1 MEKTGER
8 RKLKTRKANKSHF
21 SVISESFKIL
31 TKEDKRKLGIVTV
44 LQVLMGFLDLIGV
57 AAVGLV
63 AALSIN
69 GVQSRPPGTR
79 VSQLLDVLGIG
90 EVKFQS
96 QVAILAGMAAIILI
110 TRTLASMYFT
120 RKIFYYLSRRAAV
133 ISSKLVSKLLA
144 QDLLSIQ
151 SRSSQET
158 LFAVTSGVGMLML
171 NVIGTVINLASD
183 LFLLL
188 ILSGGLLAIDPLIA
202 LMTFVLFASVGLILY
217 FSVQNRV
224 NVLGNESAR
233 LTIKSN
239 EKILEVLN
247 SYRELFVRNRRSF
260 YSKEIGQTRLQLAN
274 TSAELAFIPNISKYV
289 IEITLVFGAV
299 AMCAIQFMLKD
310 ASHAIA
316 TLSVFLAAGSRIAP
330 AILRI
335 QTGAIAV
342 KSSAGPVGITLD
354 LYNNFA
360 EEAIDDQRDVALEV
374 VHQGFKPNLRI
385 SNVNFKYP
393 GASTP
398 TIIDACLEVREGEVI
413 AFVGPSGA
421 GKTTLVDLALGILT
435 PDSGDI
441 EISGISPTGAIAHW
455 PGAIA
460 YVPQDVQIIDASI
473 LSNIAMGFPESEQRS
488 ELAFEALRI
497 SQLDEFLE
505 VKNQDLSS
513 RVGER
518 GSKLSG
524 GQRQRLGI
532 ARALYS
538 RPKLLVLDEAT
549 SSLDGQTE
557 SDISEAI
564 FSLRGN
570 VTVLLI
576 AHRLSTVRNA
586 DRVIYMEAGKILAD
600 GTFEE
605 VRGKI
610 PNFDSQAALM
620 GL

>member
-1 MEKTGER
+1 MNSIK
-8 RKLKTRKANKSHF
+8 KNKSQF
-21 SVISESFKIL
+21 SIIKACFKIL
-31 TKEDKRKLGIVTV
+31 SPEDKRKLGAVAL

-63 AALSIN
+63 VALSIN
-69 GVQSRPPGTR
+69 GVQSRPPGER
-79 VSQLLDVLGIG
+79 VSNVLEFLGLSD
-90 EVKFQS
+90 VKFQT
-96 QVAILAGMAAIILI
+96 QVAIIAGLAALILI
-110 TRTLASMYFT
+110 VRTLASMYFT

-133 ISSKLVSKLLA
+133 ISSKLISKLLA

-188 ILSGGLLAIDPLIA
+188 ILSGGLLAIDPVIA
-202 LMTFVLFASVGLILY
+202 VMTFLLFTTVTLILY
-217 FSVQNRV
+217 LSVQNRV

-233 LTIKSN
+233 LTIESN

-260 YSKEIGQTRLQLAN
+260 YSKEIGQTRLKLAN
-274 TSAELAFIPNISKYV
+274 TSAELAFIPNISKYI
-289 IEITLVFGAV
+289 IEITMVFGAIV
-299 AMCAIQFMLKD
+299 ICAVQFLLLD
-310 ASHAIA
+310 AAQAIS

-335 QTGAIAV
+335 HSGAIAV
-342 KSSAGPVGITLD
+342 KSSSGPVNITLD

-360 EEAIDDQRDVALEV
+360 EQEVQEHDVPLEV
-374 VHQGFKPNLRI
+374 EHDGFEPSIRLTG
-385 SNVNFKYP
+385 VNFSYP
-393 GASTP
+393 GASVP
-398 TIIDACLEVREGEVI
+398 TIVNATLEVNSGEIV

-421 GKTTLVDLALGILT
+421 GKTTLIDLALGILT
-435 PDSGDI
+435 PNNGTI
-441 EISGISPTGAIAHW
+441 QISGIPPTEAISQW
-455 PGAIA
+455 PGAVA
-460 YVPQDVQIIDASI
+460 YVPQDVQIIDSSI
-473 LSNIAMGFPESEQRS
+473 LSNVAMGFPEKEQFAD
-488 ELAFEALRI
+488 LAAEALTI
-497 SQLDEFLE
+497 AQLADFLTDNN
-505 VKNQDLSS
+505 KDLSIE
-513 RVGER
+513 VGER

-549 SSLDGQTE
+549 SALDGQTE
-557 SDISEAI
+557 SDISDAI
-564 FSLRGN
+564 LALRGN
-570 VTVLLI
+570 VTVLMI

-586 DRVIYMEAGKILAD
+586 DRVIYMEEGKILAD
-600 GTFEE
+600 GTFQQ
-605 VRGKI
+605 VRDKI
-610 PNFDSQAALM
+610 PNFDSQASLM

>member
-1 MEKTGER
+1 MKIR
-8 RKLKTRKANKSHF
+8 RANKSHF

-90 EVKFQS
+90 EVKFQT

-110 TRTLASMYFT
+110 SRTLASMYFT

-202 LMTFVLFASVGLILY
+202 LMTFVLFASVSLILY

-299 AMCAIQFMLKD
+299 AMCAIQFVLKD

-473 LSNIAMGFPESEQRS
+473 LSNVAMGFPESEQRS

-600 GTFEE
+600 GTFQE

>member
-1 MEKTGER
+1 MNSINQ
-8 RKLKTRKANKSHF
+8 NKSQF
-21 SVISESFKIL
+21 TVIRACFKL
-31 TKEDKRKLGIVTV
+31 LSPEDRRKLGIVTL
-44 LQVLMGFLDLIGV
+44 LQIMMGFLDLIGV
-57 AAVGLV
+57 AVVGLV
-63 AALSIN
+63 VALSIN
-69 GVQSRPPGTR
+69 GVQSRPPGAR
-79 VSQLLDVLGIG
+79 VSNLLEFLGLSDVR
-90 EVKFQS
+90 FQT
-96 QVAILAGMAAIILI
+96 QVAILAGLAASILI
-110 TRTLASMYFT
+110 VRTLASMYFT

-133 ISSKLVSKLLA
+133 ISSKLISKLLS

-183 LFLLL
+183 LFLLA
-188 ILSGGLLAIDPLIA
+188 ILSGGLLAIDPVIA
-202 LMTFVLFASVGLILY
+202 VMTFILFTTVTLILY
-217 FSVQNRV
+217 LSVQNRV

-233 LTIKSN
+233 LTIESN
-239 EKILEVLN
+239 ERILEVLN

-260 YSKEIGQTRLQLAN
+260 YSQEIGLTRLKLAN

-289 IEITLVFGAV
+289 IEITMVFGAIGI
-299 AMCAIQFMLKD
+299 CAVQFLLLD
-310 ASHAIA
+310 ATQAIS

-335 QTGAIAV
+335 QSGAIAV
-342 KSSAGPVGITLD
+342 KSSSGPVNITLD

-360 EEAIDDQRDVALEV
+360 EQEVQESTVPLEIAHDGFEATIRLSGVD
-374 VHQGFKPNLRI
+374 FT
-385 SNVNFKYP
+385 YP
-393 GASTP
+393 GATAP
-398 TIIDACLEVREGEVI
+398 AIVDACLEVKPGEII

-435 PDSGDI
+435 PNNGTI
-441 EISGISPTGAIAHW
+441 EISGTTPAEAISQW

-460 YVPQDVQIIDASI
+460 YVPQDVQIIDSSI
-473 LSNIAMGFPESEQRS
+473 LANVAMGFPEKEQLPD
-488 ELAFEALRI
+488 LAFEALTI
-497 SQLDEFLE
+497 AQMDDFLK
-505 VKNQDLSS
+505 VKEQDLNIE
-513 RVGER
+513 VGER

-549 SSLDGQTE
+549 SALDGQTE
-557 SDISEAI
+557 SDISDAI
-564 FSLRGN
+564 LALRGN
-570 VTVLLI
+570 VTVLMI

-600 GTFEE
+600 GTFQA
-605 VRGKI
+605 VRDRI

>member
-1 MEKTGER
+1 MNSIKQ
-8 RKLKTRKANKSHF
+8 NKSQF
-21 SVISESFKIL
+21 SIIRACFKIL
-31 TKEDKRKLGIVTV
+31 SPEDKRKLGVV
-44 LQVLMGFLDLIGV
+44 ALLQILMGFLDLIGV

-69 GVQSRPPGTR
+69 GVQSRPPGER
-79 VSQLLDVLGIG
+79 VSSVLEFLGLSD
-90 EVKFQS
+90 VKFQS
-96 QVAILAGMAAIILI
+96 QVAIIAGLAALILI
-110 TRTLASMYFT
+110 VRTLASMYFT

-133 ISSKLVSKLLA
+133 ISSKLISKLLA

-183 LFLLL
+183 LCLLL
-188 ILSGGLLAIDPLIA
+188 ILSGGLLAIDPVIA
-202 LMTFVLFASVGLILY
+202 VMTFLLFTTVTLVLYL
-217 FSVQNRV
+217 SVQNRV

-233 LTIKSN
+233 LTIESN

-260 YSKEIGQTRLQLAN
+260 YSKEIGQTRLKLAN

-289 IEITLVFGAV
+289 IEITMVFGAI
-299 AMCAIQFMLKD
+299 AICAVQFLLLD
-310 ASHAIA
+310 AAQAIS

-335 QTGAIAV
+335 QSGAIAV
-342 KSSAGPVGITLD
+342 KSSSGPVNITLD

-360 EEAIDDQRDVALEV
+360 EQEVQERDVPLEV
-374 VHQGFKPNLRI
+374 VHDGFEANIRLTG
-385 SNVNFKYP
+385 VNFSYP
-393 GASTP
+393 GASVP
-398 TIIDACLEVREGEVI
+398 TIVNATLELKPGEIV

-435 PDSGDI
+435 PDNGTI
-441 EISGISPTGAIAHW
+441 QISGTTPTEAIRQW

-460 YVPQDVQIIDASI
+460 YVPQDVQIIDSSI
-473 LSNIAMGFPESEQRS
+473 LANVAMGFPEQEQFP
-488 ELAFEALRI
+488 ELATEALTI
-497 SQLDEFLE
+497 AQLDDFLSD
-505 VKNQDLSS
+505 KNQDLSIE
-513 RVGER
+513 VGER

-549 SSLDGQTE
+549 SALDGQTE
-557 SDISEAI
+557 SDISDAI
-564 FSLRGN
+564 LALRGN
-570 VTVLLI
+570 VTVLMI

-586 DRVIYMEAGKILAD
+586 DRVIYMEAGNILAD
-600 GTFEE
+600 GTFQQ
-605 VRGKI
+605 VRDKI
-610 PNFDSQAALM
+610 PNFDSQASLM

>member
-1 MEKTGER
+1 
-8 RKLKTRKANKSHF
+8 
-21 SVISESFKIL
+21 
-31 TKEDKRKLGIVTV
+31 
-44 LQVLMGFLDLIGV
+44 MGFLDLIGV

-79 VSQLLDVLGIG
+79 VSQLLDFLGIG
-90 EVKFQS
+90 DVKFQT
-96 QVAILAGMAAIILI
+96 QVAILAAMSAVILI
-110 TRTLASMYFT
+110 TRTLTSMYFT

-133 ISSKLVSKLLA
+133 ISSKLISKLLA

-171 NVIGTVINLASD
+171 NVIGTVMSLASD

-202 LMTFVLFASVGLILY
+202 LMTFILFASVTLILY

-260 YSKEIGQTRLQLAN
+260 YSKEIGQTRLELAK

-289 IEITLVFGAV
+289 IEITLVFGAI
-299 AMCAIQFMLKD
+299 AICAIQFLLQD

-342 KSSAGPVGITLD
+342 KSSAGPVGITLK
-354 LYNNFA
+354 LYNNIEDEQV
-360 EEAIDDQRDVALEV
+360 EENDVPLEV
-374 VHQGFKPNLRI
+374 IHEGFEGNLRLQK
-385 SNVNFKYP
+385 VNFTYP
-393 GASTP
+393 GASKP
-398 TIIDACLEVREGEVI
+398 TIIDASLEVREGEVI

-435 PDSGDI
+435 PENGRI
-441 EISGISPTGAIAHW
+441 EISGLSPAGAIDRW

-460 YVPQDVQIIDASI
+460 YVPQDVQIIDASV
-473 LSNIAMGFPESEQRS
+473 LSNVAMGFPENEQS
-488 ELAFEALRI
+488 SDLALEALRI
-497 SQLDEFLE
+497 SQLDDFLKVE
-505 VKNQDLSS
+505 NQDLSLE
-513 RVGER
+513 VGER

-549 SSLDGQTE
+549 SALDGQTE
-557 SDISEAI
+557 SDISDAI

-586 DRVIYMEAGKILAD
+586 DRIIYMESGKILAE
-600 GTFEE
+600 GTFQE
-605 VRGKI
+605 VREKI
-610 PNFDSQAALM
+610 PNFDSQASLM

>member
-1 MEKTGER
+1 
-8 RKLKTRKANKSHF
+8 LKSINGGISQF
-21 SVISESFKIL
+21 SVISASFKIL
-31 TKEDKRKLGIVTV
+31 SSEDKRKLSIVTL
-44 LQVLMGFLDLIGV
+44 LQILMGFLDLIGV

-69 GVQSRPPGTR
+69 GVQSRPPGIR
-79 VSQLLDVLGIG
+79 VASLLEFLGLTDL
-90 EVKFQS
+90 KFQT
-96 QVAILAGMAAIILI
+96 QVAILAGLAATILI
-110 TRTLASMYFT
+110 VRTLASMYFT

-133 ISSKLVSKLLA
+133 ISSNLISKLLA

-151 SRSSQET
+151 TRSSQET

-183 LFLLL
+183 IFLLL
-188 ILSGGLLAIDPLIA
+188 ILSGGLLAIDPIIA
-202 LMTFVLFASVGLILY
+202 VMTFVLFITVTIILY
-217 FSVQNRV
+217 YSVQNRV

-260 YSKEIGQTRLQLAN
+260 YSQEISQTRLQLAN

-289 IEITLVFGAV
+289 IEITMVFGAV
-299 AMCAIQFMLKD
+299 AICAVQFLLQD
-310 ASHAIA
+310 ATHAIS

-335 QTGAIAV
+335 QSGAIAV
-342 KSSAGPVGITLD
+342 KSSSGPVTTTLD
-354 LYNNFA
+354 LYNNFP
-360 EEAIDDQRDVALEV
+360 EQEVQESEVPLEI
-374 VHQGFKPNLRI
+374 VHEGFESQVILSGI
-385 SNVNFKYP
+385 NFSYP
-393 GASTP
+393 GAKSP
-398 TIIDACLEVREGEVI
+398 TIVDANLEVKPGEVV

-421 GKTTLVDLALGILT
+421 GKTTLIDLALGILK
-435 PDSGDI
+435 PDSGTVRVSGTAPK
-441 EISGISPTGAIAHW
+441 EAISNW

-460 YVPQDVQIIDASI
+460 YVAQDVQIIHASI
-473 LSNIAMGFPESEQRS
+473 LANVAMGFPEKEQLQN
-488 ELAFEALRI
+488 LAIEALNI
-497 SQLDEFLE
+497 AQLDDFLNS
-505 VKNQDLSS
+505 KGHDLDVG
-513 RVGER
+513 VGER
-518 GSKLSG
+518 GSKISG

-549 SSLDGQTE
+549 SALDGQTE
-557 SDISEAI
+557 SDISDAI
-564 FSLRGN
+564 LSLRGN
-570 VTVLLI
+570 VTILMI

-586 DRVIYMEAGKILAD
+586 DRVIYIEDGRILAD
-600 GTFEE
+600 GTFQE
-605 VRGKI
+605 VRNRI

>member
-1 MEKTGER
+1 MNSIKQ
-8 RKLKTRKANKSHF
+8 NKSQF
-21 SVISESFKIL
+21 SIIKACFKIL
-31 TKEDKRKLGIVTV
+31 SSEDKRKLGAVAL

-63 AALSIN
+63 VALSIN
-69 GVQSRPPGTR
+69 GVQSRPPGER
-79 VSQLLDVLGIG
+79 VSNVLEFLGLSD
-90 EVKFQS
+90 VKFQT
-96 QVAILAGMAAIILI
+96 QVAIIAGLAALILI
-110 TRTLASMYFT
+110 VRTLASMYFT

-133 ISSKLVSKLLA
+133 ISSKLISKLLA

-188 ILSGGLLAIDPLIA
+188 ILSGGLLAIDPVIA
-202 LMTFVLFASVGLILY
+202 VMTFLLFTTVTLILY
-217 FSVQNRV
+217 LSVQNRV

-233 LTIKSN
+233 LTIESN

-260 YSKEIGQTRLQLAN
+260 YSKEIGQTRLKLAN
-274 TSAELAFIPNISKYV
+274 TSAELAFIPNISKYI
-289 IEITLVFGAV
+289 IEITMVFGAIV
-299 AMCAIQFMLKD
+299 ICAVQFLLLD
-310 ASHAIA
+310 AAQAIS

-335 QTGAIAV
+335 HSGAIAV
-342 KSSAGPVGITLD
+342 KSSSGPVNITLD

-360 EEAIDDQRDVALEV
+360 EQEVQEHDVPLEV
-374 VHQGFKPNLRI
+374 EHDGFKPNIRLTG
-385 SNVNFKYP
+385 VNFSYP
-393 GASTP
+393 GASVP
-398 TIIDACLEVREGEVI
+398 TIVNATLEVNPGEIV

-421 GKTTLVDLALGILT
+421 GKTTLIDLALGILT
-435 PDSGDI
+435 PNNGTI
-441 EISGISPTGAIAHW
+441 QISGIPPTEAISQW
-455 PGAIA
+455 PGAVA
-460 YVPQDVQIIDASI
+460 YVPQDVQIIDSSI
-473 LSNIAMGFPESEQRS
+473 LSNVAMGFPEKEQFAD
-488 ELAFEALRI
+488 LATEALTI
-497 SQLDEFLE
+497 AQLADFLTDNN
-505 VKNQDLSS
+505 KDLSIE
-513 RVGER
+513 VGER

-549 SSLDGQTE
+549 SALDGQTE
-557 SDISEAI
+557 SDISDAI
-564 FSLRGN
+564 LALRGN
-570 VTVLLI
+570 VTVLMI

-586 DRVIYMEAGKILAD
+586 DRVIYMEEGKILAD
-600 GTFEE
+600 GTFQQ
-605 VRGKI
+605 VRDKI
-610 PNFDSQAALM
+610 PNFDSQASLM

>member
-1 MEKTGER
+1 MNS
-8 RKLKTRKANKSHF
+8 LKQNKSQ
-21 SVISESFKIL
+21 ISIIKACFKIL
-31 TKEDKRKLGIVTV
+31 SPEDKRKLGIVAL

-57 AAVGLV
+57 AVVGLV
-63 AALSIN
+63 ATLSIN

-79 VSQLLDVLGIG
+79 VSGLLEFLGLSDVR
-90 EVKFQS
+90 FQT
-96 QVAILAGMAAIILI
+96 QVAILAGLAAVILI
-110 TRTLASMYFT
+110 VRTLASMYFS
-120 RKIFYYLSRRAAV
+120 RKIFYYLSRRAAI
-133 ISSKLVSKLLA
+133 ISSKLISKLLS

-158 LFAVTSGVGMLML
+158 LFAVTSGVSMLML

-188 ILSGGLLAIDPLIA
+188 ILSGGLLAIDPVIA
-202 LMTFVLFASVGLILY
+202 VMTFVLFTTVTLILY
-217 FSVQNRV
+217 LSVQNRV
-224 NVLGNESAR
+224 NVLGNESAL
-233 LTIKSN
+233 LTIESN

-260 YSKEIGQTRLQLAN
+260 YSKEIGQTRLKLAN

-289 IEITLVFGAV
+289 IEITMVFGAI
-299 AMCAIQFMLKD
+299 AICAIQFLLLD
-310 ASHAIA
+310 ATQAIS

-335 QTGAIAV
+335 QSGAIAV
-342 KSSAGPVGITLD
+342 KSSSGPVSITLD
-354 LYNNFA
+354 LYDNFA
-360 EEAIDDQRDVALEV
+360 DQEVQEVIVPLEV
-374 VHQGFKPNLRI
+374 VHEGFEANIRL
-385 SNVNFKYP
+385 SGVNFNYP
-393 GASTP
+393 GATVP
-398 TIIDACLEVREGEVI
+398 TIVNAHLEVKPGEIV

-435 PDSGDI
+435 PNSGSI
-441 EISGISPTGAIAHW
+441 QISGTNPTEAISHW

-460 YVPQDVQIIDASI
+460 YVPQDVQIIDSSI
-473 LSNIAMGFPESEQRS
+473 LANVAMGFPDNEQFP
-488 ELAFEALRI
+488 ELAFEALKI
-497 SQLDEFLE
+497 AQMEDFLKGKE
-505 VKNQDLSS
+505 HDLSVE
-513 RVGER
+513 VGER

-549 SSLDGQTE
+549 SALDGQTE
-557 SDISEAI
+557 SDISDAI
-564 FSLRGN
+564 LALRGN
-570 VTVLLI
+570 VTVLMI

-600 GTFEE
+600 GTFQE
-605 VRGKI
+605 VREKI

>member
-1 MEKTGER
+1 MNSITQ
-8 RKLKTRKANKSHF
+8 NKSQ
-21 SVISESFKIL
+21 ISIIRACFKVL
-31 TKEDKRKLGIVTV
+31 SPEDKRRLGMVTL
-44 LQVLMGFLDLIGV
+44 LQILLGFLDLVGV

-69 GVQSRPPGTR
+69 GVQSRPPGAR
-79 VSQLLDVLGIG
+79 VSSVLELLGLSD
-90 EVKFQS
+90 VKFQS
-96 QVAILAGMAAIILI
+96 QVAVIAGLAALILI
-110 TRTLASMYFT
+110 VRTLTSMYFT

-158 LFAVTSGVGMLML
+158 LFAVTSGVGLLML

-188 ILSGGLLAIDPLIA
+188 ILSGGLLAIDPIIA
-202 LMTFVLFASVGLILY
+202 VMTFLLFSTVTLVLY

-224 NVLGNESAR
+224 NVLGNESAL
-233 LTIKSN
+233 LTIASN

-260 YSKEIGQTRLQLAN
+260 YSQEIGQTRLKLAN

-289 IEITLVFGAV
+289 IEITIVFGAI
-299 AMCAIQFMLKD
+299 AICAIQFLLLD
-310 ASHAIA
+310 AAQAIS

-335 QTGAIAV
+335 QSGAFAV
-342 KSSAGPVGITLD
+342 KSSSGPVGITLD

-360 EEAIDDQRDVALEV
+360 EQDVQECDVPLEV
-374 VHQGFKPNLRI
+374 EHNGFQAEIRL
-385 SNVNFKYP
+385 SGVNFSYP
-393 GASTP
+393 GTSVQ
-398 TIIDACLEVREGEVI
+398 TIVNATLEVKPGEIV

-435 PDSGDI
+435 PNNGTI
-441 EISGISPTGAIAHW
+441 QISGTTPTEAIRQW

-460 YVPQDVQIIDASI
+460 YVPQDVQIIDSSI
-473 LSNIAMGFPESEQRS
+473 LANVAMGFPEKEQLPS
-488 ELAFEALRI
+488 LAAEALTI
-497 SQLDEFLE
+497 AQMDHFLRD
-505 VKNQDLSS
+505 KNHDLSIE
-513 RVGER
+513 VGER

-549 SSLDGQTE
+549 SALDGKTE
-557 SDISEAI
+557 SDISDAI
-564 FSLRGN
+564 LALRGN
-570 VTVLLI
+570 VTVLMI

-586 DRVIYMEAGKILAD
+586 DRVIYMEAGNILAD
-600 GTFEE
+600 GTFQE
-605 VRGKI
+605 VRDKI
-610 PNFDSQAALM
+610 PNFDSQASLM